1 MIELFSRLPNGI
13 ELMFQNGVAPIKI
26 EDSIISLSAI
36 LLNDEYYK
44 QLIKGKHTVEGYS
57 IIEIETVSLF
67 KIKAWLDLTERKE
80 TDYTIDKK
88 TQKRLL

>member
-1 MIELFSRLPNGI
+1 
-13 ELMFQNGVAPIKI
+13 MFQNGVAPIKI

-44 QLIKGKHTVEGYS
+44 QLIKGKRTVEGYS

-67 KIKAWLDLTERKE
+67 KIKAWLDLTEQKE